1 MDKIDYDKLRE
12 YDATPLLEF
21 EDQIKQKIQREIDT
35 AKAEEE
41 KAKKKKKKKKRD
53 DD

>member
-1 MDKIDYDKLRE
+1 MDKIDYNKLRE
-12 YDATPLLEF
+12 HDATPLLEF
-21 EDQIKQKIQREIDT
+21 EDQIKQKIQREIDA

-53 DD
+53 KD